1 MSIARRLVLL
11 ICLTV
16 ASVPAALAG
25 KLTVAAAADMKFAMA
40 DIAAAFN
47 QSHPGDKVDVVF
59 GSSGKAFTQIQ
70 QEAPYDMFFSA
81 DIKFPKE
88 LIAKGF
94 AQPEPTPY
102 A

>member
-1 MSIARRLVLL
+1 MSIARRLALL

-59 GSSGKAFTQIQ
+59 GSSGKIARLTTR
-70 QEAPYDMFFSA
+70 AA
-81 DIKFPKE
+81 HE
-88 LIAKGF
+88 LQVTIGKPVWLQVKSVALV
-94 AQPEPTPY
+94 E
-102 A
+102 